1 LLLVNK
7 FLNMQNNIV
16 VNNISFE
23 PTDDFFV
30 LKNISVS
37 FGEKKIGLVGNNGTG
52 KTVLL
57 KLLVGEIEP
66 TVGKIQR
73 IGKIAYLPQ
82 DYQIDLK
89 KTVGEALEIVDKLKA
104 LEKIKNGDKNESL
117 LEIVGDD
124 WDIYNRAVEKLEYFN
139 LHNIDFNRRLETL
152 SGGEKVKI
160 ILAKLL
166 IAKPDF
172 IILDEP
178 TNNLDQVSREIV
190 YNLVKNW
197 KQGLLVVS
205 HDRGLLNLFDQIY
218 ELSEGSLKLYG
229 GNYDFYKEQKEIENQ
244 SVKRQLGDA
253 KKHFKK
259 VKKQAEKTLEQ
270 QQKRAESGKKR
281 RDKLGMGKT
290 ELDLMKDSS
299 ETTTSRLSKS
309 HDKIINEAKEKLEL
323 AKDKIAP
330 ENLIVADL
338 SGTNVPEG
346 KLIIGMKDTSFS
358 YGDKKIFENFN
369 LSIYGPK
376 RLAIEGVNGS
386 GKTTL
391 IKLMLQILK
400 PDSGEVQI
408 GVKRFAY
415 LDQNFT
421 ILDKEKDILEN
432 IKQISKIN
440 ESLARDWL
448 AKFMFK
454 SDNIFKKVKV
464 LSGGER
470 MRAALACI
478 LAGEEPPQLLIL
490 DEPTNNLDL
499 NSIEQ
504 IESVLLNFEGA
515 LIVVSHDKK
524 FLENIGVD
532 ENLMLI

>member
-1 LLLVNK
+1 
-7 FLNMQNNIV
+7 MQNNIV

-244 SVKRQLGDA
+244 SVKRQ
-253 KKHFKK
+253 
-259 VKKQAEKTLEQ
+259 
-270 QQKRAESGKKR
+270 
-281 RDKLGMGKT
+281 
-290 ELDLMKDSS
+290 
-299 ETTTSRLSKS
+299 
-309 HDKIINEAKEKLEL
+309 
-323 AKDKIAP
+323 
-330 ENLIVADL
+330 
-338 SGTNVPEG
+338 
-346 KLIIGMKDTSFS
+346 
-358 YGDKKIFENFN
+358 
-369 LSIYGPK
+369 
-376 RLAIEGVNGS
+376 
-386 GKTTL
+386 
-391 IKLMLQILK
+391 
-400 PDSGEVQI
+400 
-408 GVKRFAY
+408 
-415 LDQNFT
+415 
-421 ILDKEKDILEN
+421 
-432 IKQISKIN
+432 
-440 ESLARDWL
+440 
-448 AKFMFK
+448 
-454 SDNIFKKVKV
+454 
-464 LSGGER
+464 
-470 MRAALACI
+470 
-478 LAGEEPPQLLIL
+478 
-490 DEPTNNLDL
+490 
-499 NSIEQ
+499 
-504 IESVLLNFEGA
+504 
-515 LIVVSHDKK
+515 
-524 FLENIGVD
+524 
-532 ENLMLI
+532 

>member
-1 LLLVNK
+1 
-7 FLNMQNNIV
+7 M
-16 VNNISFE
+16 
-23 PTDDFFV
+23 
-30 LKNISVS
+30 
-37 FGEKKIGLVGNNGTG
+37 
-52 KTVLL
+52 
-57 KLLVGEIEP
+57 
-66 TVGKIQR
+66 
-73 IGKIAYLPQ
+73 
-82 DYQIDLK
+82 
-89 KTVGEALEIVDKLKA
+89 
-104 LEKIKNGDKNESL
+104 
-117 LEIVGDD
+117 
-124 WDIYNRAVEKLEYFN
+124 
-139 LHNIDFNRRLETL
+139 
-152 SGGEKVKI
+152 
-160 ILAKLL
+160 
-166 IAKPDF
+166 
-172 IILDEP
+172 
-178 TNNLDQVSREIV
+178 
-190 YNLVKNW
+190 
-197 KQGLLVVS
+197 
-205 HDRGLLNLFDQIY
+205 
-218 ELSEGSLKLYG
+218 
-229 GNYDFYKEQKEIENQ
+229 
-244 SVKRQLGDA
+244 
-253 KKHFKK
+253 
-259 VKKQAEKTLEQ
+259 EQ